1 MCRAVESELHKSTTK
16 GSVRESGASTTG
28 PFLYQV
34 RSEKTVVDKKVHA
47 NVRFTNDKDLWM
59 VQNEEVE
66 VEIILRNNF
75 EFDLEVISFSLW
87 YSSPNTPLTP
97 PGPMASP

>member
-1 MCRAVESELHKSTTK
+1 MLMCRAVESELHKSSAK
-16 GSVRESGASTTG
+16 GSARESGASTKG

-34 RSEKTVVDKKVHA
+34 RSEKNVVDKKVSTI
-47 NVRFTNDKDLWM
+47 VRSTNYKDLWM
-59 VQNEEVE
+59 VQDEEVE

-87 YSSPNTPLTP
+87 YPTQIYH
-97 PGPMASP
+97 